1 MYAQLPARIGL
12 ARQFNTVTCRR
23 ADKPGN
29 DGQTMERTVP
39 ARVQVFFSALNNLS
53 SACCGRLHGRPD
65 FHLSVAL
72 GVVRF
77 RSTSFVRFCFCC
89 CCVEAVHAATFNP
102 GLSTALS
109 TELSTGRPSP
119 S

>member
-1 MYAQLPARIGL
+1 MRSPLHYAPA
-12 ARQFNTVTCRR
+12 
-23 ADKPGN
+23 
-29 DGQTMERTVP
+29 ERF
-39 ARVQVFFSALNNLS
+39 AGIRS
-53 SACCGRLHGRPD
+53 RPD
-65 FHLSVAL
+65 GVMVKLSVAL